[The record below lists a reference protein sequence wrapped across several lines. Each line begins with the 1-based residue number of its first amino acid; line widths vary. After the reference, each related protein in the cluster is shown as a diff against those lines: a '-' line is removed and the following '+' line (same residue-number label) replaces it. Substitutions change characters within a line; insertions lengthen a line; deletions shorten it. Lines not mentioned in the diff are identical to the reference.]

1 MNELII
7 LVGLLFT
14 KHFIIDF
21 PLQTAFQLNNKG
33 TYGHLGGV
41 LHSFLHGLGT
51 WLCFIWY
58 KPEVAM
64 WLAIADY
71 GLHYHIDWA
80 KVKLNKKFGWGPTS
94 DKFWWLLG
102 LDQYLHAMTYVLLIY
117 LSTLQF

>member
-7 LVGLLFT
+7 LVALLFT
-14 KHFIIDF
+14 KHFIVDF
-21 PLQTAFQLNNKG
+21 PLQTAFQRNNKG
-33 TYGHLGGV
+33 NYGHLGGV
-41 LHSFLHGLGT
+41 LHAFLHGLGT

-71 GLHYHIDWA
+71 GLHYHIDWG
-80 KVKLNKKFGWGPTS
+80 KVKLNKKFGLSPSS

-102 LDQYLHAMTYVLLIY
+102 FDQYLHAMTYVLLIY
-117 LSTLQF
+117 LSILNF